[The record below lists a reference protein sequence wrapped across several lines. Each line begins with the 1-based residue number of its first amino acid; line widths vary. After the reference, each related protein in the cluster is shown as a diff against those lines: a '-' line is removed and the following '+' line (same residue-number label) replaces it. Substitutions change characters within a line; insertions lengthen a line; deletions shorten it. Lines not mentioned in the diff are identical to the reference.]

1 MAYIN
6 TSMKKAIA
14 LIESGRMYLP
24 AIQRKYVWREEQI
37 TKLFD
42 SLMQGYPIGT
52 FLFWKVSKKQADNSK
67 SVFYKFIKDYNEK
80 NNTTNE
86 KITCPLVLDYEYYY
100 IVLDGQQRLTSMYVA
115 LQGSIAMKKPRC
127 RWSSSNAFPKKEL
140 YFNINSDPLNKCED
154 DDFTYEF
161 KFFEE
166 NEVEK
171 DKQWFKVK
179 DILIYEDNAK
189 LMEYF
194 VLNSI
199 TNSLQIKNLSRLL
212 SVVCDEEKTPVV
224 SYYEIDKD
232 IDQKERTYDDV
243 LNIFV
248 RVNSGGTVLSKSD
261 LLFSTIVSTWKEA
274 RDKVENII
282 QEVNGYG
289 NKFNF
294 NNDFIMRTCLYV
306 NELPINLQ
314 LESFKSDNI
323 MQIKDNWK
331 KTEDSIK
338 GVVNLLVEFGFCND
352 NIISYNAI
360 IPMIYYVFI
369 GGKIDN
375 DNVVKELH
383 KYFIISQTKNLFGVA
398 SNSALS
404 STRSA
409 LNKYKS
415 KYTPFNMEMLKDIKL
430 TGNRNFLTDENYIDD
445 LLENYVYGS
454 PYTFMILSLL
464 YDNIKLGQYEWH
476 VDHMHP
482 FSSFYD
488 NKLKKLA
495 LDNETIKIWQY
506 DRNKLGNLQLLEGKE
521 NKRKNDESFIDWL
534 KVNEKFAK
542 YLPKVD
548 LQLTNF
554 EEFLNQ
560 RQALLKTRLLKI
572 FDISIDNNKNKGE
585 DE

>member
-6 TSMKKAIA
+6 ISMKKAIA

-86 KITCPLVLDYEYYY
+86 KIVCPLVLDYEYYY
-100 IVLDGQQRLTSMYVA
+100 IVLDGQQRLTSMFVA

-127 RWSSSNAFPKKEL
+127 RWSNKNAFPKKEL
-140 YFNINSDPLNKCED
+140 YFNINSDPSNKSED

-166 NEVEK
+166 N
-171 DKQWFKVK
+171 DTDRGNNWFKVK
-179 DILIYEDNAK
+179 DILHYENNEK

-194 VLNSI
+194 VSNSI
-199 TNSLQIKNLSRLL
+199 INPLQIKNISRLL
-212 SVVCDEEKTPVV
+212 SIVCDEEKTPVV

-232 IDQKERTYDDV
+232 MDQKERTYDDV

-248 RVNSGGTVLSKSD
+248 RVNSGGTILSKSD

-274 RDKVENII
+274 RDKVENVI
-282 QEVNGYG
+282 QEINEYG

-314 LESFKSDNI
+314 LESFKTDNI
-323 MQIKDNWK
+323 MQIKDNWI
-331 KTEDSIK
+331 KTENSIK
-338 GVVNLLVEFGFCND
+338 EIVRLLVEFGFCND

-369 GGKIDN
+369 GGKTDN
-375 DNVVKELH
+375 ERAIKELH

-404 STRSA
+404 STRTA
-409 LNKYKS
+409 LDKFKANVPTFK
-415 KYTPFNMEMLKDIKL
+415 MDMLKDVRL
-430 TGNRNFLTDENYIDD
+430 TGNRNFVADESYIED
-445 LLENYVYGS
+445 LLENCAYGS
-454 PYTFMILSLL
+454 SYTFMILSLL

-488 NKLKKLA
+488 NKLKKLGF
-495 LDNETIKIWQY
+495 DTEKINNWQH

-521 NKRKNDESFIDWL
+521 NKRKNDESLLDWL
-534 KVNEKFAK
+534 KDNQKFAK
-542 YLPKVD
+542 YLPDVD
-548 LQLTNF
+548 LQFTNF
-554 EEFLNQ
+554 EQFLSK
-560 RQALLKTRLLKI
+560 RQGLLKTRLLEI
-572 FDISIDNNKNKGE
+572 FDISVNNNNIKGE
-585 DE
+585 NE